1 MLTVPVIVP
10 PLLALRDPLPIY
22 LPLDCLGLDACPTHH
37 PVPESGKWLVVF
49 QYKRLIPCMTNVLDV
64 HSHTF
69 PFAQYVITV
78 NLVFSILVR
87 KNQEP
92 TDIALSH
99 SR

>member
-1 MLTVPVIVP
+1 MACVGVNCACNCSAVTSLKRSFTD
-10 PLLALRDPLPIY
+10 LSAAGLPR
-22 LPLDCLGLDACPTHH
+22 PTHH
-37 PVPESGKWLVVF
+37 PVPESGKWLVVY